1 MEKLNGIF
9 KKKNTKGITL
19 IALVITIIVL
29 LILAGVVINTLVNQ
43 DSSMDKAAKA
53 RLENKRAE
61 AKDAAALVVTELVQE
76 YYEKRFIDTTSAASC
91 PGDYVE
97 EVLEEEDKTSGPYT
111 ISMESEILQ
120 VEDEEDVLATG
131 TVEDGGAIIWDGTP
145 RAITASVNDWN
156 NLADENDVAPTDLF
170 YYETMD
176 DPVETGKVDGVEEK
190 AKVADNSG
198 NIKVADAETENYG
211 TAKITGINV
220 DKLAEAYS
228 SENYNKTYEAKN
240 YDSYNWNYLYEKFND
255 AGIIGESNTDEPS
268 GSYYYYVSGSGPISI
283 NFYIENMERDSE
295 NSSYY
300 QLSYDDFWSEISG
313 YHDLDSF
320 INKEYSDYY
329 IDEYVDEAA
338 ENIYYNNY
346 SYDGEQIYWYV
357 DYHGNE
363 YKIYSCNSDGYDDNE
378 DSIKSTISNYIRN
391 NPEYFKTELVKARFS
406 GNTTDCIHHIYY
418 EVEDNRYFTIN
429 SFSPYFI
436 REYDTKPNYFDKF
449 VFPSIYEE
457 DGKKYKIT
465 EIDLTYNCGNGSAD
479 LVLPYVH
486 DKIRKLY
493 IPNSVTRINFGDGDS
508 CFNNST
514 YLDTILIPGGLGSVG
529 YINYLPSTSVNKVI
543 FGEGITEIDIN
554 YVKYMG
560 VQDIYLPKSL
570 TNIKG
575 DWNDYYGKRI
585 NVHYAGKKGQ
595 WSRVTGNKPSNDKVT
610 FRSVY
615 TDSSN

>member
-1 MEKLNGIF
+1 MKRFFEK
-9 KKKNTKGITL
+9 KDTKGITL

-29 LILAGVVINTLVNQ
+29 LILAGVTINSIVNQ

-61 AKDAAALVVTELVQE
+61 AKDAAALAVTELIQE
-76 YYEKRFIDTTSAASC
+76 YYEKRFIDSTSNASC

-97 EVLEEEDKTSGPYT
+97 EVLEEEDRTSGPYI
-111 ISMESEILQ
+111 ISVESEILQ
-120 VEDEEDVLATG
+120 VEDEDDVLATG
-131 TVEDGGAIIWDGTP
+131 TIEDSGAIVWDGTP
-145 RAITASVNDWN
+145 RAVTASVNPWN
-156 NLADENDVAPTDLF
+156 NLATEDDVVTDLF
-170 YYETMD
+170 YYKIIDE
-176 DPVETGKVDGVEEK
+176 PQATGKVDGVEEK

-198 NIKVADAETENYG
+198 NIKVADAETDEENYG
-211 TAKITGINV
+211 TARITGINV
-220 DKLAEAYS
+220 DKLAEYYS
-228 SENYNKTYEAKN
+228 SINFEKTYYAKDYS
-240 YDSYNWNYLYEKFND
+240 YDWNDLFNKCSNAGVIGYYNND
-255 AGIIGESNTDEPS
+255 DPS

-283 NFYIENMERDSE
+283 NFIENMERDSE

-338 ENIYYNNY
+338 KNIYNNNY
-346 SYDGEQIYWYV
+346 SYDDDQIYWYV
-357 DYHGNE
+357 NYQDNQ

-378 DSIKSTISNYIRN
+378 DSIKSTISNYIRTN
-391 NPEYFKTELVKARFS
+391 SEYCKTELVKARFS
-406 GNTTDCIHHIYY
+406 GNTTDYIHYIYY
-418 EVEDNRYFTIN
+418 EVEDNRYFTVN

-436 REYDTKPNYFDKF
+436 SEYDTKPNYFDKF

-465 EIDLTYNCGNGSAD
+465 EIDFTYDYNNYSAE
-479 LVLPYVH
+479 LVLPYVYN
-486 DKIRKLY
+486 KIRKLY

-554 YVKYMG
+554 YVKHMG

-585 NVHYAGKKGQ
+585 NVHYAGKKGA
-595 WSRVTGNKPSNDKVT
+595 WSRVTGNKPKAEKVT
-610 FRSVY
+610 FRSTY
-615 TDSSN
+615 TNSNS